1 MQKSGSS
8 SDPDFCLAT
17 SDSLLVAANLR
28 HHHLYLS
35 HAIALAFQQKRES
48 GERSSPHSSSVW
60 WRALDADYVLA
71 AGQVVG
77 AVVVGRDEHCVLA
90 GATADLVAAAVVAP
104 GVDHVVA
111 LAPREPVLARAA
123 KDPVRPVGTADH
135 VVALVAFAAVSAR
148 TQHHGVVSA
157 PSIHEVIAGPG
168 VDKVRTVGPYYG
180 VWAGRTLKEL
190 GQGGSAKQH
199 NCYKERPGERY
210 SNLASAP
217 PIEGS

>member
-28 HHHLYLS
+28 HHHLYSS

-60 WRALDADYVLA
+60 WRALDADFVLA

-77 AVVVGRDEHCVLA
+77 AVVVGREEHRVLA

-111 LAPREPVLARAA
+111 LLAAA
-123 KDPVRPVGTADH
+123 DVI
-135 VVALVAFAAVSAR
+135 AR
-148 TQHHGVVSA
+148 TQHHGVVSGQSPHA
-157 PSIHEVIAGPG
+157 VIAGPG
-168 VDKVRTVGPYYG
+168 VDKVGTNGPFYG
-180 VWAGRTLKEL
+180 VCVARTLEEL
-190 GQGGSAKQH
+190 GQGRSA
-199 NCYKERPGERY
+199 
-210 SNLASAP
+210 
-217 PIEGS
+217 